1 MRSLPLRLSSV
12 DGESLLGYIA
22 RYSHTFQFEPG
33 DVVRALGLEP
43 AAGRRLG
50 RRAPWRLVVRRAA
63 RARRVRNR
71 DPTEV
76 LKGMLLCRYA
86 GRAFDQ
92 VPGGA
97 AERQVW
103 IWCSRFCPPCLC
115 EDGAWRLAWQLGW
128 TTVCVR
134 HQVLLRVRCPQCA
147 RVPEVGPRRRWPHD
161 HRGLLSDPSRCWRRH
176 RHALCRVNLA
186 AADATSVA
194 DDMELLAA
202 QRRIDTLLD
211 GQLEPTL
218 AGEQLAPPIYLR
230 DLLALCNLLDRHG
243 RVPDEAQPPVALRG
257 RRLHDHPAE
266 LAAVL
271 PGALALA
278 DLPDQEALA
287 DALRELADRRY
298 HADGQTLTAAR
309 VGPVSATLKDALR
322 RALTQ
327 TTWARATSRMGFDRG
342 GHRRPDDLDD
352 KLQARHVPQLFWA
365 DDYQRELAAL
375 FDFDYFTHWL
385 GRRFCSVLLT
395 RMLTPHDWHDA
406 VRYLDLPE
414 RSSTTATTGSSRLWA
429 RTAAST
435 SSPAA

>member
-1 MRSLPLRLSSV
+1 VAGPFEACVCVGGDEIRGCLADLSLDQLRRCAPVRMPGVYRRQRHMPGRWFSTSTGRFLEYGSLLERDWMLLMDFDREVGSTCEQPLRLRYLK
-12 DGESLLGYIA
+12 DGLPASHVPDLLVWRRG
-22 RYSHTFQFEPG
+22 RPELC
-33 DVVRALGLEP
+33 DVKSE
-43 AAGRRLG
+43 
-50 RRAPWRLVVRRAA
+50 
-63 RARRVRNR
+63 
-71 DPTEV
+71 E
-76 LKGMLLCRYA
+76 
-86 GRAFDQ
+86 
-92 VPGGA
+92 
-97 AERQVW
+97 
-103 IWCSRFCPPCLC
+103 
-115 EDGAWRLAWQLGW
+115 RLADPAFQ
-128 TTVCVR
+128 T
-134 HQVLLRVRCPQCA
+134 QVHGVRCPQCA

-243 RVPDEAQPPVALRG
+243 RVPDEAQPPVAPRG

-309 VGPVSATLKDALR
+309 VGPVPATLKDALR

-327 TTWARATSRMGFDRG
+327 TTWARATNRMGFDRG

-352 KLQARHVPQLFWA
+352 KLQARDVPQLFWA
-365 DDYQRELAAL
+365 DDYQGELVAL

-414 RSSTTATTGSSRLWA
+414 RFVNDRYHRLFRLWA